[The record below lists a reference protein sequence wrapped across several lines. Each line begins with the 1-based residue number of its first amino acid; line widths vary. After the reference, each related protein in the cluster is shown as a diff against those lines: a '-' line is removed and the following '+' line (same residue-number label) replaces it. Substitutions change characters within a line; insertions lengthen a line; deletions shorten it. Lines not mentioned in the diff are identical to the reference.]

1 MSLTNTDLIHLILA
15 LLLLLTAAHGL
26 GLLFARLHQPRV
38 AGEIIGG
45 LLLGPTLFGILLP
58 DAQSSIFATGKA
70 TLPGLGIVY
79 QLGVLFLMYI
89 SGAEL
94 RSILNRRDRK
104 VTGGIALLGNS
115 VPFAVGVVLLLLV
128 STDRFL
134 GPAHNRTSFLLIF
147 SLAMAVTSI
156 PVISRI
162 MGDLGI
168 LDTRFARIVLSV
180 AVLEDLLIYVVLN
193 VAIGMVTSDK
203 TAAWTLPHIL
213 GIRADGVLGSVY
225 YIVLTLGFFALPRIV
240 GDDFVQRFRGA
251 RVNLLRGNPIAF
263 QLTLFLGF
271 AGFAAFLGIQPI
283 FGALIAGIFA
293 AQFKGSAEE
302 ARTQIAKFGLAFF
315 VPLYFAIVGLRLDLA
330 HHFDPVFFLLF
341 LTVACVAKAGSS
353 YLGARLAGE
362 SPRGAR
368 NLAVA
373 LNARGGPGIV
383 LASVAFDNGVI
394 NENFFTILVM
404 LAIVTSVAAGS
415 WLEAVLGRNR
425 DLLSESDRAEPEPA
439 QLALG

>member
-1 MSLTNTDLIHLILA
+1 MSLSNSDLIHLILA

-45 LLLGPTLFGILLP
+45 LLLGPTLFGVLSSST
-58 DAQSSIFATGKA
+58 QSSIFAEGKA

-104 VTGGIALLGNS
+104 VTVGIALLGNA
-115 VPFAVGVVLLLLV
+115 VPFVVGLAFLALY

-134 GPAHNRTSFLLIF
+134 GTAHNRTSFLLIF
-147 SLAMAVTSI
+147 ALAMAVTSI

-193 VAIGMVTSDK
+193 VAIGMVSSGK
-203 TAAWTLPHIL
+203 TAAWTLPSII
-213 GIRADGVLGSVY
+213 GFKPDGVFGSAY
-225 YIVLTLGFFALPRIV
+225 YIVLTLVFFLLPRLL
-240 GDDFVQRFRGA
+240 GDDFVQRFRHA
-251 RVNLLRGNPIAF
+251 RVNILRGNPIAF

-302 ARTQIAKFGLAFF
+302 ARVQITTFGLAFF

-330 HHFDPVFFLLF
+330 HHFDPLFFLLF
-341 LTVACVAKAGSS
+341 LAVACVSKAGSC
-353 YLGARLAGE
+353 YIGARLAGE
-362 SPRGAR
+362 SNRGAR

-383 LASVAFDNGVI
+383 LATTAFDHGVI

-425 DLLSESDRAEPEPA
+425 DLLSETERVEPKA
-439 QLALG
+439 LALG